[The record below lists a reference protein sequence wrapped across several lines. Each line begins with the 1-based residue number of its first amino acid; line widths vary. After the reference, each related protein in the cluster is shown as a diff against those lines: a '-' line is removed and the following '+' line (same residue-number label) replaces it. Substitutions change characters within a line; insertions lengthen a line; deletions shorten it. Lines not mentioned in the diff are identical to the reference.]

1 MRQAWLDRMGNSC
14 CQRADTRADSS
25 VPDRLLGTTC
35 SVGFPSGGSPHGG
48 DPHLHEQVQLAQ
60 VIVTAGGRVSAHHVL
75 AVDVGVGEHVLA
87 GGQAQAVLGVGR
99 PKRKMRVLWL
109 TSIFSIR
116 GSLMRSRGWS
126 ATGACVLFMFF
137 EGRGK
142 GGGRKGRRRQE
153 GGGQRERREVRRRR
167 ALPVRGRHLPL
178 HDRVAT
184 SRIECADVRSPD
196 RRGQGAGALFGL

>member
-1 MRQAWLDRMGNSC
+1 
-14 CQRADTRADSS
+14 
-25 VPDRLLGTTC
+25 
-35 SVGFPSGGSPHGG
+35 
-48 DPHLHEQVQLAQ
+48 
-60 VIVTAGGRVSAHHVL
+60 
-75 AVDVGVGEHVLA
+75 
-87 GGQAQAVLGVGR
+87 
-99 PKRKMRVLWL
+99 
-109 TSIFSIR
+109 
-116 GSLMRSRGWS
+116 MRSRGWS

-142 GGGRKGRRRQE
+142 GGGEGGKDGGVKR